1 MIKKVTISFIVATA
15 ALLAGCE
22 TAPTQS
28 QYQSPKTPLQICLDE
43 AKRAG
48 AICGLGA
55 LGSGQRFNDATA
67 QKNVRICEDRELTQ
81 QDRCYARF
89 K

>member
-1 MIKKVTISFIVATA
+1 MIKKVKVSLLAATV

-22 TAPTQS
+22 TAPTQT
-28 QYQSPKTPLQICLDE
+28 QYQSPKTPLQTCLDE
-43 AKRAG
+43 AKRTAG
-48 AICGLGA
+48 ICGLGA

-67 QKNVRICEDRELTQ
+67 QKNVRICEDRELVQ